1 MSPIFPAAKVGAA
14 LLKTLAK
21 PVSSRIQS
29 LARTDDFW
37 RGKTVA
43 LGQALNVVS
52 RQITRIADDNK
63 TRRAI
68 PALKDD
74 AALDW
79 GATFI
84 GESFVFG
91 VTTLIIIS
99 EYQRAAKKDREHELH
114 KRIKRE
120 EWEAQRLRDIAE
132 RERRLQCLENHI
144 EFLERKVNYVAVEQE
159 RLSNIMMARDR
170 RDQAEGRGR
179 DLTSEESLERL
190 IEGSLSTRLA
200 WPRRH

>member
-1 MSPIFPAAKVGAA
+1 MSPIFPAAKVGGA
-14 LLKTLAK
+14 LMKTLAK

-43 LGQALNVVS
+43 LGQALNILS
-52 RQITRIADDNK
+52 RRITRVAENNK

-68 PALKDD
+68 PPLKEA

-99 EYQRAAKKDREHELH
+99 EYQRAAKKDREQDML
-114 KRIKRE
+114 KRLQRE
-120 EWEAQRLRDIAE
+120 DKEAQRLRDVAE
-132 RERRLQCLENHI
+132 RERRLQRLEDHI
-144 EFLERKVNYVAVEQE
+144 EFLHSRVDHAIADHDK
-159 RLSNIMMARDR
+159 LSRTLAAQRDR
-170 RDQAEGRGR
+170 QQASRSATDPG
-179 DLTSEESLERL
+179 LSSEESLQRL

-200 WPRRH
+200 WP